1 MNHFSRA
8 RKTRSGQRTLT
19 FPMTSSRLE
28 IWNHLSD
35 KQQQEC
41 RVAIR
46 QLLYQV
52 VLDEREVA
60 RDEHPVA
67 REERGAAAVKA
78 LDHDTQ
84 AKKNSCPS
92 GFSMCSGDC

>member
-1 MNHFSRA
+1 
-8 RKTRSGQRTLT
+8 
-19 FPMTSSRLE
+19 MTSSRLE

-35 KQQQEC
+35 EQQQEC

-60 RDEHPVA
+60 RDEHPVG
-67 REERGAAAVKA
+67 REERAVGRDA
-78 LDHDTQ
+78 DAERSSLIRR
-84 AKKNSCPS
+84 NS
-92 GFSMCSGDC
+92 